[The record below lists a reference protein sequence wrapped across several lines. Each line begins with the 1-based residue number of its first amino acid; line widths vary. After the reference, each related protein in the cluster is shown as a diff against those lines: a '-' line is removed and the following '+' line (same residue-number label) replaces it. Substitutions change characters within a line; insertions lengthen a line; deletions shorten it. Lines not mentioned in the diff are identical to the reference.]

1 MSRIERPVLV
11 QVVLVA
17 LLAAG
22 ALVSVSSPVGVAEVS
37 DAADPR
43 PNIILFSSDDQ
54 RAADMVAMEATR
66 RLLGGRGTT
75 FDHAYAPFPLCC
87 PSRASILTGQYAH
100 NHGVLGNGGGP
111 TPVGGVVDFDDT
123 STLATWLDDVG

>member
-43 PNIILFSSDDQ
+43 PNIILISSDDQ

-66 RLLGGRGTT
+66 RLLGGRARRSTMLM
-75 FDHAYAPFPLCC
+75 PR
-87 PSRASILTGQYAH
+87 SRCAARR
-100 NHGVLGNGGGP
+100 GP
-111 TPVGGVVDFDDT
+111 RF
-123 STLATWLDDVG
+123 